1 MMVFADT
8 SGLFAYLV
16 KNDFMYVR
24 AKNIFQSFAE
34 SNTRLLTSSYVL
46 LETTALLQRR
56 VGMAAV
62 FDFRNKIVPLLDVV
76 WVDADWHEKALNRLF
91 ALNRKKISLVDCLSF
106 VIMEA
111 REIQTVF
118 GFDEHFKENGFS
130 LAEVDTVIF

>member
-1 MMVFADT
+1 MIVFADT

-34 SNTRLLTSSYVL
+34 SNVRLLTSSYIL

-62 FDFRNKIVPLLDVV
+62 LDFQNKIVPLLDVV

-111 REIQTVF
+111 REIQIVF
-118 GFDEHFKENGFS
+118 SFDEHFKENGFS